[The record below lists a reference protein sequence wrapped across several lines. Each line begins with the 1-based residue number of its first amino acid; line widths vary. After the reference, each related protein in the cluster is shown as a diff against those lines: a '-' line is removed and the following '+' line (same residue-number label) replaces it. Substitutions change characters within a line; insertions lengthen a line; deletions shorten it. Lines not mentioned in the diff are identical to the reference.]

1 MEPSYELQLAALNKL
16 RATTALTA
24 IVGQKIYDRVP
35 EKQQGGA
42 LVPDV
47 TSPYLSFGP
56 VTSIPDD
63 ADCIDGEEITFQ
75 IDAWSWGSGEA
86 YGSVQVRKIAGLVK
100 KALHRADLQ
109 LSTNALVSL
118 RHEMTRILRESDG
131 ITNHAAIQFT
141 AILDI
146 N

>member
-16 RATTALTA
+16 RETPALVA

-35 EKQQGGA
+35 EKQQGNRT
-42 LVPDV
+42 VPNV
-47 TSPYLSFGP
+47 TSPYISFGP

-63 ADCIDGEEITFQ
+63 SDCIDGEEITFQ
-75 IDAWSWGSGEA
+75 IDAWSWGQGEA

-100 KALHRADLQ
+100 KALHRADLS
-109 LSTNALVSL
+109 LSTNALVSI

-131 ITNHAAIQFT
+131 ITNHGVIQFT
-141 AILDI
+141 ALVETH
-146 N
+146 